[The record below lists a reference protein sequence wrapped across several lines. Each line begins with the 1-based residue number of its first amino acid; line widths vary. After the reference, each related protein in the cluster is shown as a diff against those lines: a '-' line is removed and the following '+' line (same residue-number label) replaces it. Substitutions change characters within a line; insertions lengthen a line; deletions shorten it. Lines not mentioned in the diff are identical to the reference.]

1 MKYRIQADID
11 VPSDSYF
18 LPCDRDKD
26 AEILSDEI
34 KNLFHELEIRLLSI
48 EITKDD

>member
-18 LPCDRDKD
+18 LPSDRDKATD
-26 AEILSDEI
+26 ILSDEI
-34 KNLFHELEIRLLSI
+34 KNLFYELEIRLLEI
-48 EITKDD
+48 EITEED